1 MKKLEIILAGL
12 LGFAI
17 LFVVIVFFWWIGT
30 YNQFVADR
38 QTVTTSWSNVE
49 TEYQRRFDLI
59 PNVVAATQGILTQ
72 EQAVFG
78 EIAAARTQYAGAQS
92 GSTDQAN
99 AMSGADS
106 AIGRLLVVMENYPT
120 LQSNANV
127 QSLVVELEGTQN
139 RITVAQLNYNT
150 VVNQYD
156 TEIQLFP
163 GSLIAGFSG
172 FQSKPLFEATSS
184 ASTAPTVQLN
194 SNVTVPTIK

>member
-1 MKKLEIILAGL
+1 MKKLEIVLAGL
-12 LGFAI
+12 FGFII

-38 QTVTTSWSNVE
+38 QSSTTAWSNVE

-92 GSTDQAN
+92 NSAAQTS

-120 LQSNANV
+120 LQSNQNI
-127 QSLVVELEGTQN
+127 QTLVVELEGTQN
-139 RITVAQLNYNT
+139 RIAVAQLNYNT
-150 VVNQYD
+150 AVNQYD

-163 GSLIAGFSG
+163 GSFVAGLSG

-184 ASTAPTVQLN
+184 ASTAPVVQLN
-194 SNVTVPTIK
+194 QSTTVPTIP

>member
-17 LFVVIVFFWWIGT
+17 LFVVVIIFWYIGIF
-30 YNQFVADR
+30 NQFVADR
-38 QTVTTSWSNVE
+38 QIATTSWSNVE

-78 EIAAARTQYAGAQS
+78 EIAAARTQYAGAPSQS
-92 GSTDQAN
+92 QQQMD
-99 AMSGADS
+99 AMSGAGS
-106 AIGRLLVVMENYPT
+106 AIGRLLVVMENYPQ

-127 QSLVVELEGTQN
+127 KDLVVELEGTQN
-139 RITVAQLNYNT
+139 RIAVAQLNYNT
-150 VVNQYD
+150 VVNTYD

-163 GSLIAGFSG
+163 GSLVAGFGG

-184 ASTAPTVQLN
+184 ASTAPTFQLN
-194 SNVTVPTIK
+194 ASATVPKIK